1 MPRTPYCAGVRGL
14 SSTFILTT
22 LSLPAYSRD
31 SSSTT
36 GPMARHGPHHGAQK
50 SMSTGVGLCSTSRSK
65 DSSDTASTS
74 DMPGAEQRPT
84 VERGSAPPGA
94 PTCSPEGMLTLAEAD
109 ALFARRRDAWLR
121 EDHDAYLACWA
132 EDMTF
137 QSPVHTEPL
146 RGRDAYASLI
156 RASAQAVRPLRFDVD
171 HLAVRDD
178 VVLAEWE
185 IEAEHR
191 ASGARLRWR
200 GM

>member
-1 MPRTPYCAGVRGL
+1 
-14 SSTFILTT
+14 
-22 LSLPAYSRD
+22 
-31 SSSTT
+31 
-36 GPMARHGPHHGAQK
+36 
-50 SMSTGVGLCSTSRSK
+50 
-65 DSSDTASTS
+65 
-74 DMPGAEQRPT
+74 
-84 VERGSAPPGA
+84 
-94 PTCSPEGMLTLAEAD
+94 MLTLAEAD

-137 QSPVHTEPL
+137 ASPVHTVPL

-156 RASAQAVRPLRFDVD
+156 RASEQAVRPLRFDVD

-191 ASGARLRWR
+191 ASGTRLRWR
-200 GM
+200 GMSVAKYRDGLIVWWREYWNPSALGLPA